1 MNTQLRVISK
11 NGKLS
16 LANVLIDQDG
26 EFEKVLELD
35 VDLSFKNMKAL
46 KDMIGRLN
54 EASSMPILH
63 ISGCNQRIMGGN

>member
-1 MNTQLRVISK
+1 MNTQLRVVSK

-35 VDLSFKNMKAL
+35 VEISFKNMKAL
-46 KDMIGRLN
+46 KDMIGSLN
-54 EASSMPILH
+54 EASKMPILH

>member
-54 EASSMPILH
+54 EASKMPILH

>member
-11 NGKLS
+11 NGKFS
-16 LANVLIDQDG
+16 LANVLMDQDG

-54 EASSMPILH
+54 EASKMPILH

>member
-1 MNTQLRVISK
+1 MNTQLRVVSK

-35 VDLSFKNMKAL
+35 VDLSFKNMQAL

-54 EASSMPILH
+54 EASKMPILH

>member
-26 EFEKVLELD
+26 EFDKVLEFD

-54 EASSMPILH
+54 EASKMPILH

>member
-1 MNTQLRVISK
+1 MNTQLRVTSK

-54 EASSMPILH
+54 EASKMPILH

>member
-1 MNTQLRVISK
+1 MNTQLRVVSK

-54 EASSMPILH
+54 EASKMPILH

>member
-16 LANVLIDQDG
+16 LANVLVDNEG

-35 VDLSFKNMKAL
+35 VDLSFKNMQAL

-54 EASSMPILH
+54 EASKMPILH

>member
-11 NGKLS
+11 NGKIS

-54 EASSMPILH
+54 EASNMPILY
-63 ISGCNQRIMGGN
+63 ISGCIQSVMGGN

>member
-26 EFEKVLELD
+26 EFEKVLEFD

-54 EASSMPILH
+54 EASKMPILH

>member
-35 VDLSFKNMKAL
+35 VELSFKNMQAL

-54 EASSMPILH
+54 EASKMPILH

>member
-16 LANVLIDQDG
+16 LANVLVDKDG

-35 VDLSFKNMKAL
+35 VDLSFKNMQAL

-54 EASSMPILH
+54 EASKMPILH

>member
-16 LANVLIDQDG
+16 LANVLVDNEG

-35 VDLSFKNMKAL
+35 VDLSFKNMQAL